1 MAQSHSKSEILMN
14 DSISQFLYDNHCDL
28 DSLTFLAG
36 DASARTYYRVYK
48 NAEPRVLMVSS
59 EEETKNKSFVE
70 IAGLLNNHG
79 FHAPEVLAADD
90 AQGLYLLEDLG
101 DLTFNRAL
109 QDDVPET
116 ILYELGVLGLIEM
129 HKSFRHNERN
139 IPPYDINRFC
149 DEAMLFLEWYVPQVL
164 SDPLRDA
171 QKAEFYNLWQK
182 LYEAQPQMPQ
192 TLALKDYMVD
202 NLIWIPQEEGIRRL
216 GILDFQ
222 DALWGP
228 ITYDLV
234 SLLEEVRRDVDPQIV
249 ADMLK
254 FYLKSSP
261 HLNGDDFYHSYYLW
275 GAQRNTRI
283 LGVFARLAIRDGKKR
298 YLDFIP
304 RTWKLLEAD
313 LKHAALSELQDW
325 MDENIPHMCRVRPE
339 C

>member
-1 MAQSHSKSEILMN
+1 
-14 DSISQFLYDNHCDL
+14 
-28 DSLTFLAG
+28 
-36 DASARTYYRVYK
+36 
-48 NAEPRVLMVSS
+48 
-59 EEETKNKSFVE
+59 
-70 IAGLLNNHG
+70 
-79 FHAPEVLAADD
+79 
-90 AQGLYLLEDLG
+90 
-101 DLTFNRAL
+101 
-109 QDDVPET
+109 
-116 ILYELGVLGLIEM
+116 
-129 HKSFRHNERN
+129 
-139 IPPYDINRFC
+139 
-149 DEAMLFLEWYVPQVL
+149 MLFLEWYVPQVL
-164 SDPLRDA
+164 SEPLTDS
-171 QKAEFYNLWQK
+171 QKAEFSNLWRK
-182 LYEAQPQMPQ
+182 LYEMQPQVPQ

-249 ADMLK
+249 SDMLEL
-254 FYLKSSP
+254 YLKSSP
-261 HLNGDDFYHSYYLW
+261 HLNADDFYQSYYLW

-313 LKHAALSELQDW
+313 LKHPALSELQDW
-325 MDENIPHMCRVRPE
+325 MDENIPHMNRVRPE